1 MEIQYYDLKI
11 HMNIVH
17 GDAYVPTEDD
27 DDAEEVEEETEDE
40 FNSGDESEVENRGG
54 GRKRRKR
61 LKENSKGPLTYDIRN
76 VSYSLD
82 PPFVI
87 VRLTQPISTLA
98 FELDRV
104 GSSSEQNE
112 FK

>member
-17 GDAYVPTEDD
+17 GDAYVATED
-27 DDAEEVEEETEDE
+27 EEENEETEDE
-40 FNSGDESEVENRGG
+40 FNSGDESEVENRGGG